1 MQRYQLLASA
11 TLLLRRPIGA
21 LLFGL
26 LLTPMPA
33 GADDAVME
41 WNRIALA
48 ATVTAGQGPVPQ
60 IRTMAIVQV
69 SVHDAV
75 NAITCDYRT
84 YLSIRCGPWGSP
96 EAAAIGAA
104 HRALVGL
111 FPGEA
116 PLLSVARAAS
126 LAAHGLTENDPGIT
140 FGEAVA
146 EVFLAIRSTDGS
158 AQAQFPYT
166 APGAGNPGVWVSVG
180 PAPPVL
186 PGWRNV
192 TLWIL
197 RSLSQF
203 EPDGPP
209 PLHSRRYA
217 RDYNEVKELGSLTSL
232 RRTDEQTEI
241 ARFWLASP
249 AEIWNGV
256 ARQMIQA
263 HGLDLSAT
271 ARALALI
278 YLASADASIACWDA
292 KYTFAFWRPITAI
305 RNGDIDDNV
314 RTEVD
319 PAWTPLLATPQHP
332 EYLSGHSTNSSA
344 MATVLMM
351 LFGDK
356 PDVPIVAA
364 SQTTPG
370 FERHWAT
377 LSEGVE
383 EVIEARIYGGIHYR
397 TSDEEGAALGRK
409 IARFVVNHA
418 LRVRHELKD

>member
-1 MQRYQLLASA
+1 MKTYQQLASA
-11 TLLLRRPIGA
+11 TMLSLVA
-21 LLFGL
+21 LLP
-26 LLTPMPA
+26 TPVLA
-33 GADDAVME
+33 SAEDAVLE
-41 WNRIALA
+41 WNQIALA

-84 YLSIRCGPWGSP
+84 YLSIPCGPWGAP

-111 FPGEA
+111 L
-116 PLLSVARAAS
+116 PLQASAFGMARTAS
-126 LAAHGLTENDPGIT
+126 LAAHGLTESDPGVA
-140 FGEAVA
+140 FGAAVA
-146 EVFLAIRSTDGS
+146 DVILAFRSNDGS

-180 PAPPVL
+180 AAPPVL
-186 PGWRNV
+186 PGWKNV
-192 TLWIL
+192 TPWVLH
-197 RSLSQF
+197 SLSQF
-203 EPDGPP
+203 GPDGPP

-217 RDYNEVKELGSLTSL
+217 RDYNEVKEMGSLTSVT
-232 RRTDEQTEI
+232 RTDEQTEI

-249 AEIWNGV
+249 TLIWNVV

-263 HGLDLSAT
+263 QGLDLSAT
-271 ARALALI
+271 ARALALM

-292 KYTFAFWRPITAI
+292 KYTFNFWRPITAI
-305 RNGDIDDNV
+305 QNGDADGNV
-314 RTEVD
+314 RTEAD
-319 PAWTPLLATPQHP
+319 PAWTPLFPTPQHP

-344 MATVLMM
+344 MATVLKL
-351 LFGDK
+351 LFGDE
-356 PDVPIVAA
+356 PGAPIIAT
-364 SQTTPG
+364 SPTSPG
-370 FERHWAT
+370 CERRWAR

-383 EVIEARIYGGIHYR
+383 EVIEARIYAGIHYR

-418 LRVRHELKD
+418 LSARHQSND